1 MAVTHFVTQ
10 FAHVFR
16 HLRVKNRKREKNLR
30 DICFEKVV
38 SDLWEKSLCVRKSDF
53 IKKFKN

>member
-1 MAVTHFVTQ
+1 MAVTQFVTQ

-16 HLRVKNRKREKNLR
+16 HLRVKNKKREKNLR
-30 DICFEKVV
+30 DICLENVV

-53 IKKFKN
+53 RKNFKN